1 MVQIIFRL
9 PTILLLLF
17 YNLVK
22 DSESPSPYSMILIEM
37 KAVYFRNDSSEI
49 NENIVVLLT
58 PKAIERIPKLLKET
72 KRVIER
78 IQKLLKSEALMNG
91 RKLTFNHQ
99 TSY

>member
-1 MVQIIFRL
+1 
-9 PTILLLLF
+9 
-17 YNLVK
+17 
-22 DSESPSPYSMILIEM
+22 M

-58 PKAIERIPKLLKET
+58 LKAIERIPKLLKET

-91 RKLTFNHQ
+91 RK
-99 TSY
+99 